1 MQNMTM
7 IDQRPSE
14 VDRRERVGDWEGDLI
29 VGLGSASAMVT
40 LRERVTQYGIIV
52 NLPDDHTA
60 ASVNRAVTAA
70 FATLPRHVKYT
81 LTWDQGVEM
90 ARQGLLHE

>member
-7 IDQRPSE
+7 IDQPPSA

-29 VGLGSASAMVT
+29 IGLASGSAMVT

-52 NLPDDHTA
+52 NLPVDHTA
-60 ASVNRAVTAA
+60 ASVNQAVTAA
-70 FATLPRHVKYT
+70 FAALPPQVKHT
-81 LTWDQGVEM
+81 LTWDQGVETL
-90 ARQGLLHE
+90 RVRVS